1 MTQYVYR
8 AIDKV
13 GQDVSGNR
21 EAADEYDLARILKQE
36 GLVMVSSEIATKKR
50 GGLNVE
56 IKIPTFGGIGFVDKL
71 MFVRNLQIMV
81 AAGISLPQALEIIAA
96 QTENTQLQKIIY
108 SVKDEI
114 IKGKSFSETAR
125 KYPKVFSDF
134 FCGMVSI
141 GEKTGGLDRVLKDLA
156 YQMEKEYRITS
167 KIKGAMTY
175 PSVIVSVMLI
185 MGIGLM
191 IFVVPNLLKMFVDMG
206 VELKDLPVT
215 TQALV
220 AIGDYFKQP
229 INVAVFLGV
238 IALIIF
244 AITSFA
250 RTKPGKRFFDNLS
263 IKLPVI
269 GTLVRKSNIA
279 SIIGN
284 FSVLMQSGVPVVQSL
299 QILSSAT
306 TNYYYAKSLGEA
318 IEKIQKGKK
327 LSEALQPYKNLYTLS
342 VVQMIGIGEETG
354 MTSDILRKL
363 SEFYEEEVSRAADSL
378 TTIIEPLLMI
388 VVAIAVGFFASALF
402 SPIYSTLGNL

>member
-1 MTQYVYR
+1 
-8 AIDKV
+8 
-13 GQDVSGNR
+13 
-21 EAADEYDLARILKQE
+21 
-36 GLVMVSSEIATKKR
+36 
-50 GGLNVE
+50 
-56 IKIPTFGGIGFVDKL
+56 
-71 MFVRNLQIMV
+71 
-81 AAGISLPQALEIIAA
+81 
-96 QTENTQLQKIIY
+96 
-108 SVKDEI
+108 
-114 IKGKSFSETAR
+114 
-125 KYPKVFSDF
+125 
-134 FCGMVSI
+134 MVSI

-156 YQMEKEYRITS
+156 YQMEKEYKITS

-185 MGIGLM
+185 MGVGLM

-229 INVAVFLGV
+229 INIAIFLGV

-244 AITSFA
+244 AISSFA
-250 RTKPGKRFFDNLS
+250 RTKSGKRFFDNLS

-284 FSVLMQSGVPVVQSL
+284 FSVLLQSGVPVVQSL

-306 TNYYYAKSLGEA
+306 TNYYYAKSLDEA

-378 TTIIEPLLMI
+378 TTVIEPLLMI